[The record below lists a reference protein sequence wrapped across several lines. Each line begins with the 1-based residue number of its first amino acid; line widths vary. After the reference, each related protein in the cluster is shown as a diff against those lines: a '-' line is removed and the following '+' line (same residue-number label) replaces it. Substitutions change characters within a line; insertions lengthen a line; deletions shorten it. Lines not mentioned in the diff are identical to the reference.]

1 MYLTILCCTETLPT
15 IVVGR
20 VAVPSPQGILFILF
34 HWVSCVCTQKR
45 RMCRHSYDFIRS
57 HMRHTSNAPTR
68 FRADTL
74 YNRYKIPS
82 WWLKS
87 RPVYEQRW
95 VFLFS
100 AIKCVHHQ
108 KSALLCCCMDPERWH
123 WTMASKIKLVIEN
136 KIWTKKKDSI
146 GINSDVSVCTRLS
159 SIVTEKIQNTN
170 VNFDAKTH
178 CCGSLTIVNNPL
190 VSSMA
195 KMQVSN
201 G

>member
-1 MYLTILCCTETLPT
+1 
-15 IVVGR
+15 
-20 VAVPSPQGILFILF
+20 
-34 HWVSCVCTQKR
+34 
-45 RMCRHSYDFIRS
+45 
-57 HMRHTSNAPTR
+57 
-68 FRADTL
+68 
-74 YNRYKIPS
+74 
-82 WWLKS
+82 
-87 RPVYEQRW
+87 
-95 VFLFS
+95 
-100 AIKCVHHQ
+100 
-108 KSALLCCCMDPERWH
+108 
-123 WTMASKIKLVIEN
+123 MASKIKLVIEN
-136 KIWTKKKDSI
+136 KILTKKKDSI